1 MSIRP
6 RLILTT
12 VAIATMLSIGGYIY
26 LDRWQR
32 SAIFSIELGE
42 SRWWREPPESTEIF
56 DIGVANKDTIRAW
69 YLPHA
74 DADAPTVL
82 YLHGSRWNLNGSVF
96 RIERL
101 AQLGFSVLAIDYRGF
116 GESSRTLPSELSV
129 TQDASAALDE
139 LKRRQP
145 DARRR
150 FVYGHSLGGAVAV
163 SLAAQT
169 ENDAFAGLILE
180 STFTSTRD
188 MIAHT
193 RYGSIP
199 GLPLLVTQSFD
210 SLDLI
215 KSVKQPILLLHG
227 TGDSVIPHTM
237 SDALFASASAER
249 ASAESA
255 YVGTVSTET
264 ASRNTAPLRRL
275 VKIEG
280 ASHSGVSRSG
290 TLYEEA
296 IRDFVD

>member
-6 RLILTT
+6 RL
-12 VAIATMLSIGGYIY
+12 VALALAIVTILSIGGFIY

-42 SRWWREPPESTEIF
+42 SRWWREPPENTEIF
-56 DIGVANKDTIRAW
+56 DIGVANKHTIRAW
-69 YLPHA
+69 HLSHA
-74 DADAPTVL
+74 NADAPTVL

-116 GESSRTLPSELSV
+116 GESSQILPSQRSA
-129 TQDASAALDE
+129 TQDALAALDE

-145 DARRR
+145 DVHRR

-169 ENDAFAGLILE
+169 GKNAFAGLILE

-227 TGDSVIPHTM
+227 TSDSVIPHTM
-237 SDALFASASAER
+237 SDALFAAASVEN
-249 ASAESA
+249 AS
-255 YVGTVSTET
+255 VGQVSTET
-264 ASRNTAPLRRL
+264 ASKNAAPLRRL
-275 VKIEG
+275 VKIHG

-290 TLYEEA
+290 TVYEEA